1 MAAKSRP
8 VATSPS
14 TVGEVSTNPAKAE
27 EGSSQLPGSNAS
39 AGLETTRAAPTTTS
53 RDLRCLATSAASD
66 RTTISARGEYIE
78 RSGGD
83 DNRDGAGG
91 TGARGTCGH
100 CGNGWASPD
109 EAAKQDT
116 RRGLRL
122 RVGSSGSEG
131 EIDRQVSEETPALH
145 RSGATRGCDQEGAV
159 PDAAAAREVSSPP
172 RLTFEQRRAV
182 FCSYNFVPTPPALR
196 SSAVETPTPSTGS
209 PQLMGSLT
217 PRMTAFSS
225 APGEAARHKPPT
237 DPPQH
242 RGLQTPRMASFSS
255 TAVEA
260 ARHNLQR
267 KYPVRRG
274 VSAYARS
281 QSAAAAPSTPIP
293 KSSSFSIGGHRWN
306 EAKRKSLPRKTEGS
320 FAPAEPRA
328 HQAQENTD
336 TSALAGR
343 SEAVLASVSS
353 PPEGSP
359 NGRPP
364 SGSSRLRLRTAPSSH
379 QSLAP
384 STPRHRHTG
393 APLADPSPTGTE
405 DATPGRG
412 SGSATWSTRSPSL
425 SSPPSFPR
433 PKAQNRT
440 KGTDDPA
447 MSELAEASRE
457 SHCKRSS
464 NVWYGIYEGH
474 KKSDTRRGGD
484 SAAANQPAL
493 PGGRGFRGSRTSTRS
508 LQRGQSQSADK
519 KGNAGGGS
527 GGGDGED
534 EPRRDSIVASLAMAS
549 PQCLSENGSPPLSP
563 AFVRPMSSSSS
574 SMASVLLDATATS
587 RLPPTVPGT
596 PRSAS
601 LLSGVPMASTSA
613 VISVVAKAP
622 AASSSIPEGW
632 SGTTLRLKPRQPPP
646 STQHKKSALHRQSRS
661 SEDISLPARVTASF
675 ASVPSAL
682 PPTKEQTWIWGGGGL
697 RYIDSTGAGPG
708 EERDERYPLPQL
720 ILADDWKE
728 RSPGVGPWPLCQ
740 QPKEGSSDDHHGG
753 TRESFAAVFD
763 GARTRTTAMAAAVDS
778 PSRDSRISFGSISA
792 EQAARLRALRE
803 DAEHGQSSA
812 VRGASAA
819 ASLGSGGFPS
829 GPDKETVK
837 TTRGSRQG
845 GVVGRERVGRR
856 SKTNGFNLV
865 VPEKWRIP
873 K

>member
-8 VATSPS
+8 VATLPT
-14 TVGEVSTNPAKAE
+14 TVDGVSTDPAKPE
-27 EGSSQLPGSNAS
+27 EGSSQLLGSKVS
-39 AGLETTRAAPTTTS
+39 EGLETTRTVPTTTS
-53 RDLRCLATSAASD
+53 RDLRCLDTSSPSD
-66 RTTISARGEYIE
+66 KTTISARGEYIE
-78 RSGGD
+78 QSGGG
-83 DNRDGAGG
+83 DNRDGAGD
-91 TGARGTCGH
+91 TVARGTCGH
-100 CGNGWASPD
+100 CGNGWTSPD

-122 RVGSSGSEG
+122 RVSSSGSEE
-131 EIDRQVSEETPALH
+131 EIDRQVSEETTALH
-145 RSGATRGCDQEGAV
+145 RSGATRACEEEGAV
-159 PDAAAAREVSSPP
+159 PGAADAREVSSPP

-196 SSAVETPTPSTGS
+196 SLAIETPAPSTGS

-242 RGLQTPRMASFSS
+242 KGLQTPRMASFSS

-260 ARHNLQR
+260 ARQNLQR

-274 VSAYARS
+274 VSASARS
-281 QSAAAAPSTPIP
+281 LSTAAAPSTPIP

-306 EAKRKSLPRKTEGS
+306 EKKRKPPPRKNESS
-320 FAPAEPRA
+320 FAPAAPKA
-328 HQAQENTD
+328 HHAQANTG

-353 PPEGSP
+353 PPDGSP

-364 SGSSRLRLRTAPSSH
+364 SGSSRLRTAPSSH
-379 QSLAP
+379 QSLVP
-384 STPRHRHTG
+384 STPRHRRTG
-393 APLADPSPTGTE
+393 APPPAPSPTGTE
-405 DATPGRG
+405 EATPGRG

-440 KGTDDPA
+440 KGTDDSA
-447 MSELAEASRE
+447 MSEPVEASKE

-464 NVWYGIYEGH
+464 NVWYGIYEGR

-484 SAAANQPAL
+484 SAATNQPAP
-493 PGGRGFRGSRTSTRS
+493 PGGRGVRGSRTSTRS
-508 LQRGQSQSADK
+508 LRRGQSQGADK
-519 KGNAGGGS
+519 KSNAVAS
-527 GGGDGED
+527 GDGDD
-534 EPRRDSIVASLAMAS
+534 EPRRDGIVASLAMAS
-549 PQCLSENGSPPLSP
+549 PQCSSANGSPPLSP

-622 AASSSIPEGW
+622 AASSSTPEGW
-632 SGTTLRLKPRQPPP
+632 SGTALRQKPRQPPP
-646 STQHKKSALHRQSRS
+646 SAQHNKSGLHRQSRS
-661 SEDISLPARVTASF
+661 SEDISLPPRVTASF
-675 ASVPSAL
+675 ASVPSAM
-682 PPTKEQTWIWGGGGL
+682 PPTKEQTWIWGGDGL
-697 RYIDSTGAGPG
+697 CYIDSTGAGPG

-728 RSPGVGPWPLCQ
+728 RSPGVGPWPLCK
-740 QPKEGSSDDHHGG
+740 QPKEGSSDDHHVG
-753 TRESFAAVFD
+753 TRESFAGVFD
-763 GARTRTTAMAAAVDS
+763 GARTRAAAMPATVAVDS
-778 PSRDSRISFGSISA
+778 PTPDSRVSFGSISA

-803 DAEHGQSSA
+803 DTEHGQSSA
-812 VRGASAA
+812 MREASAA
-819 ASLGSGGFPS
+819 ASLVSGGFPS
-829 GPDKETVK
+829 GPDKEVVK
-837 TTRGSRQG
+837 TTRRSRQG

-856 SKTNGFNLV
+856 SKNNGFNLV
-865 VPEKWRIP
+865 VPEKWGIP